1 MNFIPLSR
9 PHIIEKDINAVK
21 KVLESGMLVQGREVE
36 TFEKRI
42 ASYLGIKNAIAVS
55 NGTASLH
62 LALIALGIGPGDEVI
77 IPAFSY
83 IATANVL
90 ELVGAKPVFVDVELE
105 TCNIKVD
112 KIEEFITP
120 NTKAIMPIH
129 EFGLA
134 CDISAIV
141 EIADKHHLYVI
152 EDAACA
158 LGAKEDDKSVGSFG
172 NFGSF
177 SFHPRK
183 NITSGEGGMMTT
195 DDSDLAEKVRILRNH
210 GIGSWNGKTA
220 KIVGRLLFNQ

>member
-1 MNFIPLSR
+1 
-9 PHIIEKDINAVK
+9 
-21 KVLESGMLVQGREVE
+21 
-36 TFEKRI
+36 
-42 ASYLGIKNAIAVS
+42 
-55 NGTASLH
+55 
-62 LALIALGIGPGDEVI
+62 
-77 IPAFSY
+77 
-83 IATANVL
+83 
-90 ELVGAKPVFVDVELE
+90 
-105 TCNIKVD
+105 
-112 KIEEFITP
+112 
-120 NTKAIMPIH
+120 MPIH

-158 LGAKEDDKSVGSFG
+158 LEAKEDDKSVGSFG

-220 KIVGRLLFNQ
+220 KIVGRILFNQ